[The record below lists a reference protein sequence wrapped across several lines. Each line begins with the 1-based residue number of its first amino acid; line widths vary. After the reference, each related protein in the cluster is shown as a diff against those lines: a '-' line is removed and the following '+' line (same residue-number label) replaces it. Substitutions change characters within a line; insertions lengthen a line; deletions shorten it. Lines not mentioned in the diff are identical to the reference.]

1 LLVERARKEDRSVK
15 HWLKSLGTQADRIP
29 ERGLA
34 SIGWITNDIGFPV
47 DPSVRP
53 GDRLVLYA
61 SGYGLFFGVVEVNL
75 APQLDNRA
83 KPWSYRVRVR
93 ARLVIDEL
101 GRAPDLDEASAGKR
115 DLRKSVRQQS
125 HIRLTPEEYDA
136 AVGALEARVDL
147 AAGDVRSAAPGGK
160 I

>member
-1 LLVERARKEDRSVK
+1 VTA
-15 HWLKSLGTQADRIP
+15 WLKALGTHDDPIP
-29 ERGLA
+29 DHGLA
-34 SIGWITNDIGFPV
+34 SISWVTNDIGFPV

-61 SGYGLFFGVVEVNL
+61 SGLGKIFGVVEANL

-93 ARLVIDEL
+93 ARLVFNDL
-101 GRAPDLDEASAGKR
+101 ARAPDLAEANTDR
-115 DLRKSVRQQS
+115 RNLRKSIRQQS
-125 HIRLTPEEYDA
+125 HIRLTDAEYAA
-136 AVGALEARVDL
+136 AVEAMEGRVDE
-147 AAGDVRSAAPGGK
+147 AAGDLRAPALGGR